1 MRSGVYAVL
10 IGAGILCTGLTGCAA
25 PARSS
30 RLQVQDFQ
38 DMAAA
43 MALSLTQSPALAAR
57 SADSPAWV
65 VSIDKVRN
73 LSSDVMTEAEQWA
86 VMADLRSS
94 ASMGTL
100 RQQKNIR
107 FVLPPERVQK
117 MRLDPDAYEFDRS
130 FSSERQPTHV
140 MTATFR
146 SVTRADADRRTD
158 LYYCEFQILE
168 FATGQPVWADRFEF
182 KRQARGKLWD

>member
-1 MRSGVYAVL
+1 ML
-10 IGAGILCTGLTGCAA
+10 IGAGLLIAGLTGCAA

-43 MALSLTQSPALAAR
+43 MAQSLTQSAALAERDAN
-57 SADSPAWV
+57 SPAWI

-94 ASMGTL
+94 TSIGTL
-100 RQQKNIR
+100 AQRKNVR

-130 FSSERQPTHV
+130 FASERQPTHV
-140 MTATFR
+140 MAATFR
-146 SVTRADADRRTD
+146 SVTRADADGRTD
-158 LYYCEFQILE
+158 LYYCEFEILE
-168 FATGQPVWADRFEF
+168 FATGEPVWADRFEF

>member
-1 MRSGVYAVL
+1 
-10 IGAGILCTGLTGCAA
+10 
-25 PARSS
+25 
-30 RLQVQDFQ
+30 
-38 DMAAA
+38 MAAA
-43 MALSLTQSPALAAR
+43 MAQSLTQSAALADRDAN
-57 SADSPAWV
+57 SPAWV

-94 ASMGTL
+94 VALGTL

-107 FVLPPERVQK
+107 FVLPPERVVK
-117 MRLDPDAYEFDRS
+117 MRSDDDAYEFDRS
-130 FSSERQPTHV
+130 FGSDRQPTHV

-146 SVTRADADRRTD
+146 SVTRAQAKARTD
-158 LYYCEFQILE
+158 LYYCEFEILE
-168 FATGQPVWADRFEF
+168 FATGQPIWTDRFEF